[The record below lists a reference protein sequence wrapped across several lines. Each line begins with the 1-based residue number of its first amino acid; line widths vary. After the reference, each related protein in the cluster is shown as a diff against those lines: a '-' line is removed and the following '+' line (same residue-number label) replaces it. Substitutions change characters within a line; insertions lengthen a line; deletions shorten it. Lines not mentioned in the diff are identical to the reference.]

1 MKKRKDKMKPDI
13 EVIFEF
19 CNKNAKICNGYR
31 PSHLIKENYLTTGVH
46 HYNSECS
53 TKLDKVSGT
62 ITFIS
67 PEEYPHTM
75 WLGKRIQMYE
85 GSRCI
90 GYAEVTKILNLLL
103 LKN

>member
-1 MKKRKDKMKPDI
+1 MKPDI

-67 PEEYPHTM
+67 PEE
-75 WLGKRIQMYE
+75 QMYE